1 MSFLQAKIPLSK
13 IAKMTIYVNRCKKT
27 MATVQKE
34 LGCDYIINAGMW
46 NGDGSPCEFLKVGGQ
61 AWNMPKTFANWGY
74 GWNSIADLAMFQS
87 TKAGAYSN
95 FISVAPLLTPWDGL
109 GANLVYPSAMGGKRG
124 RSAMGLDGNGNL
136 VLWCSK
142 DGSVNAKNPEQLR
155 QIMYD
160 LGCKTAMMF
169 DGGGSSQCIFKSS
182 KITASRK
189 VHNFICIWMKD
200 EEGDDTN
207 MNLTNNV
214 KKVVLDPGHGVE
226 TAGKRSPDNTYF
238 EHEFNLDMAK
248 RIKAQLER
256 HGVAVTL
263 TRSTEND
270 VTLQKRVSISN
281 TTSPN
286 LFVSI
291 HSNASGSGSTWTKP
305 DGYGIYT
312 SKAGAT
318 AERNIAANKILTRA
332 KEADIA
338 LWGNGLFH
346 NNSLYVLKNTVA
358 PAVLIEHGFH
368 TNYAETQLL
377 KSDVYRQKLA
387 EVDTKGILDYLGIDW
402 IEEDN
407 VHAPIVQPTVETE
420 YTLTMPIIKR
430 GDKGATVKAIQT
442 LLIMKGYNFGSY
454 GADGSFG
461 PATEEVVKTYQANS
475 LLKTTGIVD
484 ELTMKSL
491 LGLL

>member
-1 MSFLQAKIPLSK
+1 M
-13 IAKMTIYVNRCKKT
+13 
-27 MATVQKE
+27 
-34 LGCDYIINAGMW
+34 
-46 NGDGSPCEFLKVGGQ
+46 
-61 AWNMPKTFANWGY
+61 
-74 GWNSIADLAMFQS
+74 
-87 TKAGAYSN
+87 
-95 FISVAPLLTPWDGL
+95 
-109 GANLVYPSAMGGKRG
+109 
-124 RSAMGLDGNGNL
+124 
-136 VLWCSK
+136 
-142 DGSVNAKNPEQLR
+142 
-155 QIMYD
+155 
-160 LGCKTAMMF
+160 
-169 DGGGSSQCIFKSS
+169 
-182 KITASRK
+182 
-189 VHNFICIWMKD
+189 
-200 EEGDDTN
+200 
-207 MNLTNNV
+207 
-214 KKVVLDPGHGVE
+214 
-226 TAGKRSPDNTYF
+226 
-238 EHEFNLDMAK
+238 
-248 RIKAQLER
+248 
-256 HGVAVTL
+256 TL

-291 HSNASGSGSTWTKP
+291 HSNASGSGATWTAP

-318 AERNIAANKILTRA
+318 AERNIAANKILARA

-346 NNSLYVLKNTVA
+346 DNSLYVLKNTVA